1 MNIEEAKRIIQD
13 KIQAD
18 EAAREVR
25 KNSKSYIHQKQ
36 DARKGFTE
44 TFKPLIETSEKVK
57 ESVDTQQNKLIKQL
71 QENQLALTEGFEGN
85 RKAISSGFDKMDEV
99 KKWDLEQLPGYEAI
113 EEAEKEETEDTIE
126 ILDYRIKK
134 NIVTGDEFFALA
146 NKAKEEGKENDHNYY
161 MKKSKELAGENK
173 KMLKERKR
181 LQEILEK
188 ELEEEQEILEEK
200 SEEKQEPPIRLLTF
214 GDTDLDS
221 GQNNTTSIRFLEEN
235 DLLLPSRI
243 KNESYET
250 IKRYQ
255 RKAERLLDQYNVI
268 LANKADF
275 KTRKGKSKAAPL
287 NKNPRTETLQE
298 IQYYNILGEYVNN
311 MNKLENISRKKEGK
325 GIIHF
330 NNPQQ
335 LVSRLEL
342 LAGSIIAGNNGV
354 KQEFTQIAHLLHQ
367 LKIITK
373 KTLNNLLKKYIL
385 FK

>member
-25 KNSKSYIHQKQ
+25 KHIKSYVRQKQ
-36 DARKGFTE
+36 DAREGFTE

-57 ESVDTQQNKLIKQL
+57 ETVDTQQNKLIKQL
-71 QENQLALTEGFEGN
+71 QENQLALTAGLEGN
-85 RKAISSGFDKMDEV
+85 RKAITSGFDKIDEV
-99 KKWDLEQLPGYEAI
+99 KRWDLDQLPGYEAI
-113 EEAEKEETEDTIE
+113 EELESEE
-126 ILDYRIKK
+126 
-134 NIVTGDEFFALA
+134 
-146 NKAKEEGKENDHNYY
+146 EEEPK
-161 MKKSKELAGENK
+161 
-173 KMLKERKR
+173 
-181 LQEILEK
+181 
-188 ELEEEQEILEEK
+188 LEEEEKPKSGKRISIDEYIKEIKNKIDILNKLAQKAEEEGNMERKDLFLKKISKLEEK
-200 SEEKQEPPIRLLTF
+200 ISKTIKDVEEFKEKEPPRRLITF
-214 GDTDLDS
+214 DDTDLDS
-221 GQNNTTSIRFLEEN
+221 GLNNATSIRFLEEN

-255 RKAERLLDQYNVI
+255 RKAERLLDQYKGFLV
-268 LANKADF
+268 NKAEF
-275 KTRKGKSKAAPL
+275 KTRNGKSKAAPL

-298 IQYYNILGEYVNN
+298 ILYYNIIGEYVNN
-311 MNKLENISRKKEGK
+311 MNKPENISRKKEGK

-335 LVSRLEL
+335 LVSRLKL

-385 FK
+385 LK